1 MARVA
6 HIPYLEKRP
15 SGLFFRRRIPI
26 GLRTSLNPDPGS
38 NICLSIWTD
47 VLSDAKILARSLTA
61 LSDMAFAL
69 MLERP
74 VDHLS
79 AQDIIL
85 LTKLARCQIAAHEA
99 ARAMA
104 DPRTE
109 EAAIFAAQ
117 TERAT
122 QDMLRRA
129 LGPARGSAPPA
140 AASPP
145 RPPAARSDAAR

>member
-1 MARVA
+1 MN
-6 HIPYLEKRP
+6 Y
-15 SGLFFRRRIPI
+15 
-26 GLRTSLNPDPGS
+26 
-38 NICLSIWTD
+38 

-74 VDHLS
+74 VDHLI

-85 LTKLARCQIAAHEA
+85 LTELARCQIAAHEA

-140 AASPP
+140 AASQP